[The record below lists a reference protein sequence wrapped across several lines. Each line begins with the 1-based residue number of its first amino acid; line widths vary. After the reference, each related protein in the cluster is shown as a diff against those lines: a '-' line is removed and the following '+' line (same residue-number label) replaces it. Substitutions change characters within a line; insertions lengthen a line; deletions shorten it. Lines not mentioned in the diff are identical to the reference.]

1 MKPAANYEAQARC
14 KVLHAAWV
22 VKHKPK
28 SLAGVVGNNEAIQ
41 KFIDWVKSWEKG
53 VPKKRAAFLYGPP
66 GIGKTITVEAF
77 ANDFK
82 RELVEKN
89 ASDYRTEEAIN
100 RFAGLASQYGSL
112 FGGKRIVLL
121 DELDGLTGTAD
132 KGGVKAITD
141 IVKTAQCPII
151 LIANNAYD
159 PRFTNL
165 RNYCLLI
172 EFKKPPTGEVMKHLK
187 RICTSE
193 EIQAD
198 EDALKFIAQR
208 SEGDIRSA
216 VNDLQAL
223 AQGKKKLTYEEVSW
237 LGYRDRQDTIFNV
250 LRMIIYGRTCL
261 SAKQAVGMADV
272 DIDMLFEW
280 IYENVPAHLTDPH
293 DLARAM
299 DALSMADV
307 YRGRIHATQDWSFMR
322 YVIDHMAAGV
332 AMARQNTKPGGW
344 IPFKFPTRIQMLS
357 RSKAERAMQLS
368 IRRKIKRKCHIS
380 ANRASKEVL
389 PYLRIIFKNNLHMAA
404 GIATWLDLDSEM
416 IEYLAGTKQNVETIK

>member
-1 MKPAANYEAQARC
+1 MY
-14 KVLHAAWV
+14 AAWT

-28 SLAGVVGNNEAIQ
+28 SLAEVIGNKETIQ
-41 KFIDWVKSWEKG
+41 KFVDWIKSWGKG
-53 VPKKRAAFLYGPP
+53 TPKKRAAFLYGPP
-66 GIGKTITVEAF
+66 GIGKTVTVEAL
-77 ANDFK
+77 AYDFQM
-82 RELVEKN
+82 ELVEKN
-89 ASDYRTEEAIN
+89 ASDYRTEDAIN

-159 PRFTNL
+159 PRFSNL
-165 RNYCLLI
+165 RSYCLLI
-172 EFKKPPTGEVMKHLK
+172 EFKKPPTGEVTKHLK
-187 RICTSE
+187 RICMGE
-193 EIQAD
+193 AIQAD
-198 EDALKFIAQR
+198 EEALKFIAQR
-208 SEGDIRSA
+208 SGGDIRSA

-223 AQGKKKLTYEEVSW
+223 AQGKKKLTYEDVSW

-261 SAKQAVGMADV
+261 SAKQAVDMADM

-280 IYENVPAHLTDPH
+280 IYENVPEHLTDPH

-299 DALSMADV
+299 DALSIADV
-307 YRGRIHATQDWSFMR
+307 YRGRIRATQDWSFTR
-322 YVIDHMAAGV
+322 YVIDYMTAGV
-332 AMARQNTKPGGW
+332 AMARQNTKAHGW
-344 IPFKFPTRIQMLS
+344 IPFKFPARIQMLS
-357 RSKAERAMQLS
+357 RSKAERAMQLN
-368 IRRKIKRKCHIS
+368 IGHKIKRKCHIS

-389 PYLRIIFKNNLHMAA
+389 PFLKIIFKNNADMAA
-404 GIATWLDLDSEM
+404 GLAKWLDLDAEM
-416 IEYLAGTKQNVETIK
+416 VEYLVGSKEKAENIIKLLS